1 MFNIITG
8 INVSKSLTK
17 HISGEWKCRFDGRKC
32 NADQCWNNDECW
44 CECRKRHVC
53 EKDYVWNPVTC
64 NCGNGTYLASAMDD
78 LSIKCDKI
86 IESEDEETKTI
97 LTNFNKNKAKKKKK
111 EKKICKKILI
121 FYLQF
126 F

>member
-1 MFNIITG
+1 
-8 INVSKSLTK
+8 
-17 HISGEWKCRFDGRKC
+17 
-32 NADQCWNNDECW
+32 
-44 CECRKRHVC
+44 
-53 EKDYVWNPVTC
+53 
-64 NCGNGTYLASAMDD
+64 MDD

-97 LTNFNKNKAKKKKK
+97 LTNFNKKKAKKKKK
-111 EKKICKKILI
+111 KICKNILI

>member
-1 MFNIITG
+1 
-8 INVSKSLTK
+8 
-17 HISGEWKCRFDGRKC
+17 
-32 NADQCWNNDECW
+32 
-44 CECRKRHVC
+44 
-53 EKDYVWNPVTC
+53 
-64 NCGNGTYLASAMDD
+64 MDD

-111 EKKICKKILI
+111 EQKICKKNLI

>member
-1 MFNIITG
+1 
-8 INVSKSLTK
+8 
-17 HISGEWKCRFDGRKC
+17 
-32 NADQCWNNDECW
+32 
-44 CECRKRHVC
+44 
-53 EKDYVWNPVTC
+53 
-64 NCGNGTYLASAMDD
+64 MDD

>member
-1 MFNIITG
+1 
-8 INVSKSLTK
+8 
-17 HISGEWKCRFDGRKC
+17 
-32 NADQCWNNDECW
+32 
-44 CECRKRHVC
+44 
-53 EKDYVWNPVTC
+53 
-64 NCGNGTYLASAMDD
+64 MDD

-111 EKKICKKILI
+111 EQKICKKILI